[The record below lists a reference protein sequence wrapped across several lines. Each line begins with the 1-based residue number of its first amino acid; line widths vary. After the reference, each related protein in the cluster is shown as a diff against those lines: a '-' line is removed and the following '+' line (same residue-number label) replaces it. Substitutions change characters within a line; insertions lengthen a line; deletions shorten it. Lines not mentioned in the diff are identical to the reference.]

1 MDKKKHG
8 VIITLPPHL
17 SELPVRIIRGTGC
30 KELVC
35 SIEPQDND
43 DTVYKSDTQRKY
55 AFVWRQNS
63 YLKLTLD
70 EIVHLEACGSYCTI
84 NMLEQKEMV
93 ISSRLAIVEKVLPDT
108 DFIRIHRSHI
118 VNLKHVT
125 CLTGNTLSVGKE
137 TLPIGREY
145 RDALLDR
152 FIFLGVRR
160 NRK

>member
-1 MDKKKHG
+1 M
-8 VIITLPPHL
+8 PPHL

-84 NMLEQKEMV
+84 HMLEQKEMV
-93 ISSRLAIVEKVLPDT
+93 ISSAPASRSAAFAIAQ
-108 DFIRIHRSHI
+108 S
-118 VNLKHVT
+118 
-125 CLTGNTLSVGKE
+125 S
-137 TLPIGREY
+137 GR
-145 RDALLDR
+145 
-152 FIFLGVRR
+152 
-160 NRK
+160 